1 MLDKLIYMK
10 KGKIDN
16 EIIFLAEESMEGG
29 FEARAL
35 GHSIFT
41 EADNL
46 LKLKTAIKDAVKC
59 HFAGQEAPHII
70 RIHIVKDEVML
81 V

>member
-46 LKLKTAIKDAVKC
+46 
-59 HFAGQEAPHII
+59 
-70 RIHIVKDEVML
+70 
-81 V
+81 

>member
-1 MLDKLIYMK
+1 M
-10 KGKIDN
+10 
-16 EIIFLAEESMEGG
+16 AEESMEGG

-59 HFAGQEAPHII
+59 HFVGQAIPHII
-70 RIHIVKDEVML
+70 RIHVVKDDVML
-81 V
+81 EG